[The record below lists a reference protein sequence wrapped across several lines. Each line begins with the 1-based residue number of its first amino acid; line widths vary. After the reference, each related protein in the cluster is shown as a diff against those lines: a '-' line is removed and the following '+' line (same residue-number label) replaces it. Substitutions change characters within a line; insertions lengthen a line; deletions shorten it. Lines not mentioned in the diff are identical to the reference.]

1 MSLRQRLSGIV
12 AVLRGSPM
20 PPVKEGHTSATEQIE
35 KMPSE
40 SKVESKKRVEV
51 TPLDRLQAV
60 VDWMDKN
67 MLLILTIAAVLIGLG
82 LGFLGRLLDLSP
94 QSIMLITFPGEILMR
109 LLKMF
114 ILPLVTSSLI
124 TGNYRSPRN
133 RENFEKNLF
142 GRNVFI
148 LIAMAQLDVRS
159 SGRIGFRTLTY
170 YAVTTILAAIVG
182 ITLVLTI
189 HPGDPKIK
197 NIIITPSMEETKFST
212 LDALLDIVRN
222 MIPENLVQACFQQV
236 QTSYIKKKVII
247 IGNMN
252 QSDHVLEPILVYK
265 DGMNVMGLIIFCIT
279 FGIIAGQ
286 LGSKG
291 KLMVDFFIVLNEI
304 VMKFVGIII
313 IWFAPFGIMCLIAG
327 KIMSIVNLAATAQ
340 MLGLFMIT
348 VLLGLSIHGIVTLPT
363 IFWLL
368 TRKNPAVF
376 FRGMMQAWI
385 TALGTASSAVTL
397 PITFKC
403 VEENNKIDPRITRF
417 VLSVGA
423 TVNMDGT
430 ALYEA
435 VSAIFIAQINALP
448 LGIAEVITVSLTAT
462 LASIGAAS
470 IPSAALISMLLIS
483 TTLGLPTDDIS
494 LLLAIDWILDRIRTS
509 VNVLGD
515 GYGAGIVYHL
525 SKTELEKMDEER
537 RLQELET
544 GSLLKDT
551 SDKCQEEIVSDD
563 QQISETKI

>member
-12 AVLRGSPM
+12 AALRGSSM
-20 PPVKEGHTSATEQIE
+20 PPAKEGHTSTTEQIE
-35 KMPSE
+35 KMSSE
-40 SKVESKKRVEV
+40 SEVESKKRVEV

-124 TGNYRSPRN
+124 T
-133 RENFEKNLF
+133 
-142 GRNVFI
+142 
-148 LIAMAQLDVRS
+148 AMAQLDVRS

-252 QSDHVLEPILVYK
+252 QSDHVLEPILIYK

-279 FGIIAGQ
+279 FGVIAGQ

-348 VLLGLSIHGIVTLPT
+348 VLLGLSIHGIITLPT

-551 SDKCQEEIVSDD
+551 SDKCQDEIVSDD

>member
-12 AVLRGSPM
+12 AALRGSSM
-20 PPVKEGHTSATEQIE
+20 PPAKEGHTSTTEQIE
-35 KMPSE
+35 KMSSE
-40 SKVESKKRVEV
+40 SEVESKKRVEV

-124 TGNYRSPRN
+124 T
-133 RENFEKNLF
+133 
-142 GRNVFI
+142 
-148 LIAMAQLDVRS
+148 AMAQLDVRS

-279 FGIIAGQ
+279 FGVIAGQ

-348 VLLGLSIHGIVTLPT
+348 VLLGLSIHGIITLPT

-368 TRKNPAVF
+368 TRNNPAVF

-551 SDKCQEEIVSDD
+551 SDKCQDEIVSDD